1 MVSVEPD
8 REYYEGV
15 GRVVMV
21 AAFWELALASVVAAA
36 DPDSDIWTVASQPGR
51 PLKDLRRLGSQLSK
65 GGLGA
70 EIRWLVAEAE
80 VVLAERH
87 RITHSVL
94 AISYLGPGRSERVLM
109 NANPRSRPDFATELG
124 RV

>member
-1 MVSVEPD
+1 VVSVEPD

-51 PLKDLRRLGSQLSK
+51 PLKIFDGWAVSYRR
-65 GGLGA
+65 
-70 EIRWLVAEAE
+70 
-80 VVLAERH
+80 
-87 RITHSVL
+87 
-94 AISYLGPGRSERVLM
+94 GPGC
-109 NANPRSRPDFATELG
+109 
-124 RV
+124 